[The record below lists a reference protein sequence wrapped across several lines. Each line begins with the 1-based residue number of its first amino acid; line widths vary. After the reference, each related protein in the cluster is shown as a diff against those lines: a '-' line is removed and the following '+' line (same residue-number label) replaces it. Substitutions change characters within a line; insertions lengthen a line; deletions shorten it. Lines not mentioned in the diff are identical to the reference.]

1 MFEEIFVE
9 ILYED
14 RHIAV
19 CVKDAGLLSQAD
31 ESGDESMI
39 DILSTHFKEQGDDGY
54 VGVVHRL
61 DRGVGGVMVYAKTK
75 EAAGKLS
82 GYVSDKER
90 FRKEYLALVHGVPA
104 EQKGVMKDLL
114 FKDSSINKS
123 FVVDRMRRGVKEASL
138 EYELVS
144 TNDDVSLVH
153 IVLHT
158 GRTHQIRVQFS
169 SRGMPLVGDKK
180 YGARDSH
187 RAISLWSYSL
197 SFEHPVTHKSIS
209 FKAEPPEGFGI

>member
-1 MFEEIFVE
+1 MFGEKKVE

-19 CVKDAGLLSQAD
+19 CVKDAGVLSQAD
-31 ESGDESMI
+31 ESGDENMV
-39 DILSTHFKEQGDDGY
+39 DILSSHFKSQGSDGY

-75 EAAGKLS
+75 TAAGKLS
-82 GYVSDKER
+82 GYLSDKER
-90 FRKEYLALVHGVPA
+90 FRKEYLAYVHGVPS
-104 EQKGVMKDLL
+104 EKRGVMQDFL

-123 FVVDRMRRGVKEASL
+123 FVVERVRRGVKEASL

-144 TNDDVSLVH
+144 ASDDVSLVH

-169 SRGMPLVGDKK
+169 SRGMPLVGDRK
-180 YGARDSH
+180 YGAKDSH
-187 RAISLWSYSL
+187 REISLWSYVL
-197 SFEHPVTHKSIS
+197 SFEHPVTHKRLS
-209 FKAEPPEGFGI
+209 FKAEPPESFGI